1 MTISQEALDASLPGL
16 HALTVQAILDGAH
29 QASGTDAAWFPRTG
43 NLDDRA
49 ILIANHEISKK
60 LLEEAGFEKVCGVV
74 AGLNSGSS
82 WINTETGESG
92 EINVRDWNIVT
103 AFKRESA

>member
-1 MTISQEALDASLPGL
+1 MISQEALAASIPGL
-16 HALTVQAILDGAH
+16 HAMTVQAILDGAH
-29 QASGTDAAWFPRTG
+29 QSTEKEAWFPRTG

-49 ILIANHEISKK
+49 LLLANHEISKR
-60 LLEEAGFEKVCGVV
+60 LLVEAGFEKVCGVV

-82 WINTETGESG
+82 WINHETAESG

-103 AFKRESA
+103 VSKREVA